1 MGIQVNFKIADPN
14 TAILS
19 NKGIEM
25 KSSHKFGII
34 GFVLGLISSVAN
46 TTSPTLID
54 MILGGAII
62 GGLGYGIGEW
72 KDSRSKK

>member
-1 MGIQVNFKIADPN
+1 MK
-14 TAILS
+14 
-19 NKGIEM
+19 M
-25 KSSHKFGII
+25 KSSYKFGII
-34 GFVLGLISSVAN
+34 GFVLGLVSSVAN
-46 TTSPTLID
+46 ATSPTLID